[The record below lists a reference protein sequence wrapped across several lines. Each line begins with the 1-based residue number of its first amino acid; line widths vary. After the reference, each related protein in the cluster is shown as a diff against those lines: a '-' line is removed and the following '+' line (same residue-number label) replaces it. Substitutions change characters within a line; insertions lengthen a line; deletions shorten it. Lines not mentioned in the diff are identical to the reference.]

1 MSSYVVLLLTLC
13 FSSLICLLFTKQRR
27 KWKCRGEGKPV
38 LRKQI
43 QPSAVQ
49 VGIENWL
56 YNKMYILILQLI
68 MFEFPIQISFFQPF
82 LLYNILLFLKLIP
95 G

>member
-13 FSSLICLLFTKQRR
+13 FSSLVCLLFTKRRR

-38 LRKQI
+38 LRKQT
-43 QPSAVQ
+43 QPSDAQ
-49 VGIENWL
+49 VGIGNWL

-68 MFEFPIQISFFQPF
+68 MFEFSIQISSFNLFFF
-82 LLYNILLFLKLIP
+82 IIFCDS
-95 G
+95 